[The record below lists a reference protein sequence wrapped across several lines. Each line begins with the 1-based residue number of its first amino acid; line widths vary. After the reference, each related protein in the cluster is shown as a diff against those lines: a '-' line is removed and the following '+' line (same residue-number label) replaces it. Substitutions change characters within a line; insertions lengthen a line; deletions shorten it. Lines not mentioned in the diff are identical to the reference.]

1 VQINDE
7 CITMTTP
14 RPQHVLLTGAA
25 GFVGFHVANNL
36 LDKGIHVTGI
46 DNLNSYYPVQLK
58 QDRLALL
65 SKREGFAFH
74 QVDIADHDALKA
86 VPGVNDADAV
96 IHLAAQAGVRY
107 SIENPFAYG
116 QSNLIGH
123 LSILEL
129 VRHAPK
135 KPRLVYASSSSVY
148 GANAKAPFSEDDR
161 VDNPVSLYAATKRS
175 NELMSESYTK
185 LYGMEQVGLRFF
197 TVYGPWGRPDMAY
210 WTFTRDIIEGRAIR
224 VFNNGQLNRDFT
236 WIDDIVA
243 GVVSTALDQP
253 APPIRRCTA
262 STTSATTAP
271 LSWAASSR
279 SSKMRSASAPR
290 KSWSRCSPA
299 TSAPPTPTLM
309 RSPAITASR
318 RRQRWKRAYPA
329 SSNGIATTPRPDA
342 YASAKPGDQKPK
354 LAFSAVGWRVGSIRT
369 PSTSTCVPPT
379 SDTPCASS
387 L

>member
-1 VQINDE
+1 
-7 CITMTTP
+7 MTTF

-25 GFVGFHVANNL
+25 GFVGFHVASRL
-36 LDKGIHVTGI
+36 LDTGLRVTGV

-58 QDRLALL
+58 RDRLAML

-74 QVDIADHDALKA
+74 RVDIADHDALKA

-135 KPRLVYASSSSVY
+135 RPRLVYASSSSVY

-161 VDNPVSLYAATKRS
+161 VDSPVSLYAATKRS
-175 NELMSESYTK
+175 SELMSESYAT

-243 GVVSTALDQP
+243 GVVSTVLDQP
-253 APPIRRCTA
+253 RTANPPLHRIYNIGNNRPVELGRFIEIVEDA
-262 STTSATTAP
+262 VG
-271 LSWAASSR
+271 
-279 SSKMRSASAPR
+279 
-290 KSWSRCSPA
+290 
-299 TSAPPTPTLM
+299 
-309 RSPAITASR
+309 
-318 RRQRWKRAYPA
+318 KRAEKIMEPMQ
-329 SSNGIATTPRPDA
+329 
-342 YASAKPGDQKPK
+342 PGDVRATYANIDA
-354 LAFSAVGWRVGSIRT
+354 LVRDHGFA
-369 PSTSTCVPPT
+369 PT
-379 SDTPCASS
+379 TTLEEGIPRFVKWYRDYTNT
-387 L
+387 

>member
-1 VQINDE
+1 
-7 CITMTTP
+7 MTTP
-14 RPQHVLLTGAA
+14 RAQHVLLTGAA
-25 GFVGFHVANNL
+25 GFVGFHVANKL
-36 LDKGIHVTGI
+36 LDKGIRVTGV

-58 QDRLALL
+58 KDRLALL
-65 SKREGFAFH
+65 SSREGFVFH
-74 QVDIADHDALKA
+74 QVDIADHAALKA
-86 VPGVNDADAV
+86 VPDVNDADAV

-175 NELMSESYTK
+175 NELTSESYAK

-224 VFNNGQLNRDFT
+224 VFNHGRLNRDFT

-243 GVVSTALDQP
+243 GVVSTVLDQP
-253 APPIRRCTA
+253 RTANPPLHRIYNIGNNRPVELGRFIEIVEDA
-262 STTSATTAP
+262 VG
-271 LSWAASSR
+271 
-279 SSKMRSASAPR
+279 
-290 KSWSRCSPA
+290 
-299 TSAPPTPTLM
+299 
-309 RSPAITASR
+309 
-318 RRQRWKRAYPA
+318 KRAEKIMEPMQ
-329 SSNGIATTPRPDA
+329 
-342 YASAKPGDQKPK
+342 PGDVRATYANIDA
-354 LAFSAVGWRVGSIRT
+354 LVRDYGFA
-369 PSTSTCVPPT
+369 PT
-379 SDTPCASS
+379 TTLEEGIPRFVKWYRDYTNT
-387 L
+387 

>member
-1 VQINDE
+1 
-7 CITMTTP
+7 MTIS

-36 LDKGIHVTGI
+36 LDKGIRVTGV

-65 SKREGFAFH
+65 GKRDGFSFH
-74 QVDIADHDALKA
+74 QVDIADYNALKA
-86 VPGVNDADAV
+86 VPGIMDADAV

-107 SIENPFAYG
+107 SLENPFAYG

-129 VRHAPK
+129 VRHSSR

-148 GANAKAPFSEDDR
+148 GANSKAPFSEDDR
-161 VDNPVSLYAATKRS
+161 VDHPVSLYAATKRS
-175 NELMSESYTK
+175 NEMMSESYSK

-210 WTFTRDIIEGRAIR
+210 WTFTRDIIDGRPIR
-224 VFNNGQLNRDFT
+224 VFNNGQLKRDFT

-253 APPIRRCTA
+253 KTA
-262 STTSATTAP
+262 NLP
-271 LSWAASSR
+271 LHR
-279 SSKMRSASAPR
+279 IYNIGNNRPVELGR
-290 KSWSRCSPA
+290 FI
-299 TSAPPTPTLM
+299 
-309 RSPAITASR
+309 AIVEDAVG
-318 RRQRWKRAYPA
+318 KRAEKIMEPMQ
-329 SSNGIATTPRPDA
+329 
-342 YASAKPGDQKPK
+342 PGDVYATYANVDALARDHDFAPTTK
-354 LAFSAVGWRVGSIRT
+354 LEEGIPRFVKWYRDYT
-369 PSTSTCVPPT
+369 KT
-379 SDTPCASS
+379 
-387 L
+387 